1 MNRKDLIK
9 IRRIFDKTKH
19 IPLPIVPCMLGA
31 CTLSNIYNGLGFS
44 FVRHLTT
51 FFAILVV
58 LSYIAKIIIYPNVIK
73 EEYKN
78 PVICSLYPGI
88 YMVSMVIGAYF
99 YGYFNTFGKTIWITA
114 IVFHIIHIFIFT
126 YLHLIKSRDINT
138 FLPTWFVTYNGIMVS
153 SVVGFNMNAE
163 KFLTFIVYYGIVI
176 YFFIL
181 PIIIWRLI
189 KFEIK
194 DTMQHGTAILLG
206 PCSLCIVSY
215 INIIKNPN
223 VILVWV
229 LYICV
234 LLSLIYVLI
243 MLPKFFSYAFTPAF
257 AGLTFPMAIGTVAT
271 QKMVLYLN
279 NTGNEIMAN
288 IFRQL
293 EGIQIYITTAI
304 IGFVLFNFV
313 RLLRLHFVKIV

>member
-1 MNRKDLIK
+1 MIK
-9 IRRIFDKTKH
+9 IRSILDKTKH

-31 CTLSNIYNGLGFS
+31 CTLSNIYSGLGFT
-44 FVRHLTT
+44 FIRHLTI

-58 LSYIAKIIIYPNVIK
+58 LSYIIKIIIHPNIVK

-78 PVICSLYPGI
+78 PITCSLYPGI
-88 YMVSMVIGAYF
+88 CMVSMVIGAYF
-99 YGYFNTFGKTIWITA
+99 QEYFNTFGKLIWIIA
-114 IVFHIIHIFIFT
+114 IMFHILHIFIFT
-126 YLHLIKSRDINT
+126 YLHFIKSRDINT

-153 SVVGFNMNAE
+153 SVVGVNMNE
-163 KFLTFIVYYGIVI
+163 NKFLEFIVYYGIFI
-176 YFFIL
+176 YFIIL
-181 PIIIWRLI
+181 PIMVWRLI

-215 INIIKNPN
+215 INIIKEPN
-223 VILVWV
+223 VFLVWI
-229 LYICV
+229 LYLCV
-234 LLSLIYVLI
+234 LLSLLYVLV

-271 QKMVLYLN
+271 QKMLIYLSS
-279 NTGNEIMAN
+279 TSNEN
-288 IFRQL
+288 IISIVKQL

-313 RLLRLHFVKIV
+313 RLLRIHFTKSD